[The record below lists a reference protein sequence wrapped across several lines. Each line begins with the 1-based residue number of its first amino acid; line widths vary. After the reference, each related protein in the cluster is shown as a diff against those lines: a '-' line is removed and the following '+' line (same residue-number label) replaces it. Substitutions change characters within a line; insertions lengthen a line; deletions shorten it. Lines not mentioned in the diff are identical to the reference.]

1 MQGTDLSVQVMGQ
14 IKPSLLLLCR
24 PLWVAILCMGGHQTW
39 QRVQINLLVLH
50 VHAVALGVQ
59 VISVFE
65 PRVNMVRNCRTL
77 FCMAGNFL

>member
-39 QRVQINLLVLH
+39 QCIQINLLVLCM
-50 VHAVALGVQ
+50 HAVALGKGVM
-59 VISVFE
+59 SYSE
-65 PRVNMVRNCRTL
+65 PWGKRGWKLSHTL
-77 FCMAGNFL
+77 LHGI